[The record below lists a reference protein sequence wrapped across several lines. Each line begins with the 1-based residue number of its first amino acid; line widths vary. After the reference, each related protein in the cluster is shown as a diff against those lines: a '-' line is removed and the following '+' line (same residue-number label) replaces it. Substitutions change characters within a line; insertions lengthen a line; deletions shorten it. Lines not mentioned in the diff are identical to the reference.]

1 MIRGSSCNVAPYHR
15 LSMDAGR
22 SAASAGNSLS
32 AGKIRHAIRVELPP
46 HVFHPQ
52 PERAL
57 IAAALFTAIV
67 ATDVAILDLAPFGA
81 VDVALSLLSG
91 ALSASLFFLGHECCH
106 GAILRRRWAQD
117 LLAFPAFLIFLLS
130 PTFWRSWHNKVH
142 HVRTNSPDDDPDNFG
157 SLASYRQSRVVRL
170 FATLTPGS
178 GRRATLLYFAVW
190 FAVHAQVVQWYQS
203 RRCRGF
209 TTLNRR
215 RAAVETLVMLVFW
228 FALGLAV
235 GAYGSMLVI
244 VLPMMVANAI
254 IMSYIATN
262 HLLLPSNTVSNPLD
276 DSMSVTTHPVLDRV
290 HFNFSYHV
298 EHHLFPTMSPKFAP
312 LVRAKLQQ
320 FVPGR
325 LLAPGHLAALQMV
338 FHTPRMHDANGDLID
353 PTTGRRVGF
362 VEIVEALCRFGKS
375 TCWRERAAEN
385 EE

>member
-1 MIRGSSCNVAPYHR
+1 MLRGSSCGVAPYHV

-22 SAASAGNSLS
+22 AVASAGGLS

-67 ATDVAILDLAPFGA
+67 ATDGVILTLAPFGA
-81 VDVALSLLSG
+81 VDIALSLLSG
-91 ALSASLFFLGHECCH
+91 ALSASLFFLGHESCH

-157 SLASYRQSRVVRL
+157 TLASYRQSRVVRL

-178 GRRATLLYFAVW
+178 GRRPTLLYFAVW
-190 FAVHAQVVQWYQS
+190 FAVHAQVVLWYQS

-215 RAAVETLVMLVFW
+215 RAAVETFVMLVFW
-228 FALGLAV
+228 FALGMAV
-235 GAYGSMLVI
+235 GAYGAVLVI

-262 HLLLPSNTVSNPLD
+262 HLLLPLNTTPNPLD
-276 DSMSVTTHPVLDRV
+276 DSMSVTTHPMLDRV

-320 FVPGR
+320 FAPGR

-338 FHTPRMHDANGDLID
+338 FQTPRMHDANGDLID
-353 PTTGRRVGF
+353 PSTERRVGL

-375 TCWRERAAEN
+375 PCCRERATEN
-385 EE
+385 DG

>member
-1 MIRGSSCNVAPYHR
+1 
-15 LSMDAGR
+15 
-22 SAASAGNSLS
+22 
-32 AGKIRHAIRVELPP
+32 
-46 HVFHPQ
+46 
-52 PERAL
+52 
-57 IAAALFTAIV
+57 
-67 ATDVAILDLAPFGA
+67 
-81 VDVALSLLSG
+81 
-91 ALSASLFFLGHECCH
+91 
-106 GAILRRRWAQD
+106 
-117 LLAFPAFLIFLLS
+117 
-130 PTFWRSWHNKVH
+130 
-142 HVRTNSPDDDPDNFG
+142 
-157 SLASYRQSRVVRL
+157 
-170 FATLTPGS
+170 
-178 GRRATLLYFAVW
+178 
-190 FAVHAQVVQWYQS
+190 
-203 RRCRGF
+203 
-209 TTLNRR
+209 
-215 RAAVETLVMLVFW
+215 VMLVFW

-375 TCWRERAAEN
+375 PCWRERAAEN